1 MGEKTL
7 TEISRGVGL
16 SKAHRAPPAG
26 VFFAKKELGGELIM
40 TETNCANKQMT
51 LQEAIKKYV
60 KDGCSL
66 TFGGFIGRDCV
77 AAVHEIIRQ
86 GIKDLTVIDDSKT
99 DMMDLLVG
107 AGAVKRWEGAYLG
120 YGAIGLA
127 PNIRRSVEK
136 GIPHKIELEDWSN
149 AGISMRFLAGS
160 LNVPFMATR
169 SMLGT
174 DIMKNNPRIKLMN
187 DPYEGEPIAL
197 VPAAHPD
204 VAIIHVQRAD
214 AMGNAQVFGFTG
226 NDENKARAAKYTI
239 ITCEEIVP
247 TEEIR
252 RRGNLTLIPFY
263 CVDAVV
269 QVPFGC
275 HPQSCYGYY
284 AYDVLF
290 CGDYHEAAKDRDK
303 FLKWL
308 DRYVLSARDHMDY
321 CEKVGWERL
330 HKLMGLE
337 RHFNR
342 IPG

>member
-1 MGEKTL
+1 
-7 TEISRGVGL
+7 
-16 SKAHRAPPAG
+16 
-26 VFFAKKELGGELIM
+26 M
-40 TETNCANKQMT
+40 TETTNTSKLMS

-60 KDGCSL
+60 KDGSSL

-86 GIKDLTVIDDSKT
+86 GHKNLTVIDDSKT

-120 YGAIGLA
+120 YGALGLA

-136 GIPHKIELEDWSN
+136 GMPHKLEVEDWSN

-160 LNVPFMATR
+160 LNVPFMATK
-169 SMLGT
+169 SMLGS
-174 DIMKNNPRIKLMN
+174 DIIKYNERIKVIN
-187 DPYEGEPIAL
+187 DPYKGEPVAL

-239 ITCEEIVP
+239 ITCEEIIT

-252 RRGNLTLIPFY
+252 RQGNLTLIPFY

-290 CGDYHEAAKDRDK
+290 CNDYLEAAKDRDK
-303 FLKWL
+303 FQKWL
-308 DRYVLSARDHMDY
+308 DYYVLSSKDHNDF
-321 CEKVGWERL
+321 CSKVGWDRL
-330 HKLMGLE
+330 QKLMSME